1 MTESHILQGPTQNRV
16 TYEKNL
22 QQIYV
27 ESKNLRHSHGNRQQV
42 SALYWFGK
50 IALGQAEQHSTLCI
64 HMCSCLYSLLYNYL
78 APDWPQ

>member
-27 ESKNLRHSHGNRQQV
+27 ESKNLRHGHGNMEQKC
-42 SALYWFGK
+42 SPIYGHFDISKEKHPICFGK
-50 IALGQAEQHSTLCI
+50 HNL
-64 HMCSCLYSLLYNYL
+64 N
-78 APDWPQ
+78 